1 MLRYPDK
8 TKQDAL
14 ETYRNE
20 GITVACKRHH
30 LPSSTIYRWLTIEKR
45 EAMLAMVA
53 QEDRDVASMDA
64 REESKLAEP
73 TEVPATSHE
82 EEASD
87 SEEEIPDMM
96 TLLIAENEKLRAMNQ
111 ELRTMN
117 QQLRKALQPFVM

>member
-20 GITVACKRHH
+20 GLTAACKQFH

-45 EAMLAMVA
+45 EALLARVA
-53 QEDRDVASMDA
+53 QENQDATSMEA
-64 REESKLAEP
+64 REENQSAELS
-73 TEVPATSHE
+73 EEPAASHE
-82 EEASD
+82 EEASAP
-87 SEEEIPDMM
+87 EEDTPDMM

-111 ELRTMN
+111 
-117 QQLRKALQPFVM
+117 QLRKALQAFVL